1 MKKILLLLV
10 LLAGL
15 YACKNQEIIFPDYDY
30 TSGYFPYQYPIRT
43 LILGDYIYDNTND
56 NNHKF
61 LISAAMGGVYT
72 NTKDRIFKIQV
83 DNSLCNQAKF
93 SSTNQ
98 PMYPLPEKYY
108 TLSSRDQLVIPAGEF
123 NGNIAVQLK
132 DEFFDDTL
140 AIKLAYVLPVRI
152 NEVID
157 LDSLLKGKPSVT
169 QPDPRI
175 VSNWQVAPKDFT
187 MFAVKFINP
196 FHGAY
201 FRRGKSTVKNA
212 AGQEIESTTY
222 RTQYIEKNEVW
233 NLTTQSKNQVTMA
246 GNLNSTAIKGTLS
259 LLLTFTG
266 NDCVVQGTAGSA
278 FHVTGKGKFLD
289 DADEWGNK
297 KRDAIHLTYQFQQ
310 GANTYSATDT
320 LVIRDRGVGLE
331 VFQPVITK

>member
-1 MKKILLLLV
+1 MKKILFLLV
-10 LLAGL
+10 LVAGL
-15 YACKNQEIIFPDYDY
+15 YACKNQEIVFPDYDY

-43 LILGDYIYDNTND
+43 LILGDYIYDNSND

-61 LISAAMGGVYT
+61 LISAAMGGVYA
-72 NTKDRIFKIQV
+72 NTKDRIFKIRI

-93 SSTNQ
+93 AATNQ
-98 PMYPLPEKYY
+98 PIYPLPEKYY
-108 TLSSRDQLVIPAGEF
+108 TLSSADQLIIPAGEL

-140 AIKLAYVLPVRI
+140 AVKLAYVLPVRI
-152 NEVID
+152 SQVIG
-157 LDSLLKGKPSVT
+157 LDSLLTGKPSVA
-169 QPDPRI
+169 QADPRI
-175 VSNWQVAPKDFT
+175 VSNWQVTPKDFT

-196 FHGAY
+196 FHGSY
-201 FRRGKSTVKNA
+201 FRRGKSAVKNA

-222 RTQYIEKNEVW
+222 RTQFIEKNDVW
-233 NLTTQSKNQVTMA
+233 NLTTKSKNQVTMA

-266 NDCVVQGTAGSA
+266 NDCVVQNSPGSA
-278 FHVTGKGKFLD
+278 FQVTGSGKFLD

-297 KRDAIHLTYQFQQ
+297 KRDAIHLTYQFKQ
-310 GANTYSATDT
+310 GTNTYSATDT

>member
-1 MKKILLLLV
+1 
-10 LLAGL
+10 
-15 YACKNQEIIFPDYDY
+15 
-30 TSGYFPYQYPIRT
+30 
-43 LILGDYIYDNTND
+43 
-56 NNHKF
+56 
-61 LISAAMGGVYT
+61 
-72 NTKDRIFKIQV
+72 
-83 DNSLCNQAKF
+83 
-93 SSTNQ
+93 
-98 PMYPLPEKYY
+98 
-108 TLSSRDQLVIPAGEF
+108 
-123 NGNIAVQLK
+123 
-132 DEFFDDTL
+132 
-140 AIKLAYVLPVRI
+140 LPVRI